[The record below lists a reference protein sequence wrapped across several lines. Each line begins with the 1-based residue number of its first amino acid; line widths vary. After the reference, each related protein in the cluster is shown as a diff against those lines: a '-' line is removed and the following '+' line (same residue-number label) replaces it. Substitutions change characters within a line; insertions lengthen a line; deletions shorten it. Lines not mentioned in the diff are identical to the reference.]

1 MRILADEMA
10 PRIPHSHSNIDSSV
24 SDHSHSS
31 RTKSS
36 CAFPVFRADCSSDSG
51 HIWVPN
57 PKEGMR
63 VSTPAHV
70 LGRMAS
76 HSLQGV
82 YIIYCTGTDLFVPSW
97 SPSVICT
104 VVVATAVAAAA
115 VAAGAVCIFVSV
127 PF

>member
-10 PRIPHSHSNIDSSV
+10 PRIPHSHSNIDSPV
-24 SDHSHSS
+24 TDHSHSS

-51 HIWVPN
+51 RIWVPN
-57 PKEGMR
+57 PKEEMR
-63 VSTPAHV
+63 VSTPARV
-70 LGRMAS
+70 LCKMAS
-76 HSLQGV
+76 HSQQGV
-82 YIIYCTGTDLFVPSW
+82 YMIYCTGTDLFVPSW

-104 VVVATAVAAAA
+104 VVVAAAAAAAA